1 MKKKI
6 FGIICV
12 IFICCACFCL
22 GFWFNTRI
30 EKEKTVNNGETP
42 INDDELIKTPDRI
55 VFKYESKYYEI
66 TPDYEKFSEL
76 VDLCK
81 NNINKKNEEKISEN
95 DINSLKSTAKFI
107 EFDYKTISKNFIFNL
122 TSDIGVIQMQDA
134 DGIVISSKLSN
145 IDKIVE
151 AYTEAVKD
159 KTGYDMSSEKVDSMN
174 QYQALPSTYDFK
186 NIKDEKVYVKVFDS
200 YDDFNKISNQ
210 YRLKFDNADA
220 IEGKFENRKGILI
233 LSQYDVKDY
242 KVNVGNVKINFA
254 GNDYAV
260 VTTAP
265 SGYNADLIL
274 VSKIVNTDCI
284 YYNYDDVGF
293 VDNLTGTTESVSG
306 VVKSKDAD
314 EITIAYTADQYSKT
328 LGKIMLS
335 SSKLINKTT
344 DEVKVGDFVSGTATV
359 TGTEDGVKSYEAE
372 SLSVQDKDEYNKLLD
387 NELKGKTKLN
397 TAIVYYT
404 TDENGYSGSVICALY
419 YGENS
424 NRPDAYFSANY
435 DFYQNRT
442 ESYLGNAESPLS
454 RDYGI
459 HPYEIVDITFSEP
472 VTDVNKIFVKSF
484 EFIAD

>member
-6 FGIICV
+6 FGIVCV
-12 IFICCACFCL
+12 IIICFACFCL
-22 GFWFNTRI
+22 GYWFNNKFQNKQP
-30 EKEKTVNNGETP
+30 ENKVETSTG
-42 INDDELIKTPDRI
+42 DEELIKTPDRI
-55 VFKYESKYYEI
+55 IFKYDSKYYEI
-66 TPDYEKFSEL
+66 TPDYEKYSEL

-81 NNINKKNEEKISEN
+81 NNINKKDEEKISEN

-186 NIKDEKVYVKVFDS
+186 NVKDEKVYVKVFDS

-242 KVNVGNVKINFA
+242 KVNVGNVKIDFA

-260 VTTAP
+260 ASTAP

-284 YYNYDDVGF
+284 YYNYDDVKY
-293 VDNLTGTTESVSG
+293 VDNLAGTTESISG

-314 EITIAYTADQYSKT
+314 EITIAYEADQYSKE
-328 LGKIMLS
+328 LGKVMLS
-335 SSKLINKTT
+335 SRKLINKTA
-344 DEVKVGDFVSGTATV
+344 DEVQVGDFVTGTATV
-359 TGTEDGVKSYEAE
+359 TGIENGVKSYDAE
-372 SLSVQDKDEYNKLLD
+372 SLSVQDKDEYNRLLESYL
-387 NELKGKTKLN
+387 NGKTKIN
-397 TAIVYYT
+397 TSIVYYQPE
-404 TDENGYSGSVICALY
+404 ENGYSGSIICALY

-424 NRPDAYFSANY
+424 NQPDAYFSAGY
-435 DFYQNRT
+435 DFYDKT
-442 ESYLGNAESPLS
+442 ESYLGMGTHISS
-454 RDYGI
+454 DYGI
-459 HPYEIVDITFSEP
+459 HPYEMVDITFTEP
-472 VTDVNKIFVKSF
+472 ITDVNKIFVKMF
-484 EFIAD
+484 EYIAD